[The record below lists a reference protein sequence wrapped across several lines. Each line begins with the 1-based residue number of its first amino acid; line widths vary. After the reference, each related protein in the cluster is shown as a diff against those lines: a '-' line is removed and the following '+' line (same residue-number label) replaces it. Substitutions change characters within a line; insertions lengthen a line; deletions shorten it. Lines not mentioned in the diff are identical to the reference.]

1 MDKSQRGSGSRRG
14 PSGSQGLLRRLLDFL
29 EQGLAGPRLIPAP
42 IPVGWDGRPELR
54 RPDPLELRIHRVF
67 GRRKEEERDRADQEA
82 SGADASEPSDVTDQ
96 GSAEESPA
104 YPGSAEDVEPTAPS
118 GDEEL
123 AAASEETA
131 AVDEPWSSSAA
142 NDPFRFHPSSESSEL
157 PAWTPSP
164 VSGAGFP
171 SFEPVT
177 SDAESEPS
185 PWSGGLGGD
194 PAGPGTSEA
203 TEAPAGGGT
212 WPQEAVDPGT
222 QLWSTADREEAA
234 GTPFAPSAS
243 GDAADVAAEPFPLVS
258 DEGPDQYAATPAE
271 EIEEEPAALEMEA
284 ATSES
289 EPELSEI
296 QPFEPDQLPEVVAVS
311 ETAWSVSSGEAE
323 ETPGYQALG
332 ESPREEIGATQ
343 IEAARAFPLPDGELM
358 FRNLSVGFTDPAR
371 LLRHLAGEGHTGVM
385 HVASADGRNTYIV
398 LVEGY
403 VVAVASDSQGR
414 LSTSTRVSF
423 PTFPNSRDI
432 ISVITYPQEIARGLG
447 LLLHAPVHFAGLG
460 AMFVDLD
467 GLRSY
472 LSKRSASGGLVVQ
485 SSSGIGVA
493 LFDEGRLVGAYSGS
507 AAPES
512 DLAPLRELIK
522 DLDSEIDV
530 RFGGP
535 QSLEPIPLETLLA
548 GYPL

>member
-1 MDKSQRGSGSRRG
+1 M
-14 PSGSQGLLRRLLDFL
+14 
-29 EQGLAGPRLIPAP
+29 
-42 IPVGWDGRPELR
+42 
-54 RPDPLELRIHRVF
+54 F
-67 GRRKEEERDRADQEA
+67 GRRKEEERERPDQEA
-82 SGADASEPSDVTDQ
+82 TGADASDPSDATDVPTDQ
-96 GSAEESPA
+96 GGYEVNLENPGPSEE
-104 YPGSAEDVEPTAPS
+104 GEPTATS

-123 AAASEETA
+123 PAAAEETSPA
-131 AVDEPWSSSAA
+131 DEPWSSSAA
-142 NDPFRFHPSSESSEL
+142 DDPFRFQPSSESSEL

-164 VSGAGFP
+164 LLGGGFP

-177 SDAESEPS
+177 SDTESETS

-194 PAGPGTSEA
+194 PGGSGTSES
-203 TEAPAGGGT
+203 TDAPAGGGI
-212 WPQEAVDPGT
+212 WPQEDVDPGA
-222 QLWSTADREEAA
+222 QLWSTGDREGAE
-234 GTPFAPSAS
+234 GTPFAPGSTDEAAEVAS
-243 GDAADVAAEPFPLVS
+243 EPFPSVS
-258 DEGPDQYAATPAE
+258 EEEPDEYSATLAE
-271 EIEEEPAALEMEA
+271 EIEEPAALEVEAAAPDSESEEVEEPAAFEAEA
-284 ATSES
+284 ATSDSESEESES
-289 EPELSEI
+289 EPSDI

-311 ETAWSVSSGEAE
+311 ETAWSVSSREAAE
-323 ETPGYQALG
+323 APVYQALD
-332 ESPREEIGATQ
+332 ESPRAESGDTL
-343 IEAARAFPLPDGELM
+343 IEAARAFPLPEGELM

-423 PTFPNSRDI
+423 PTFPNSHDI
-432 ISVITYPQEIARGLG
+432 ISVITYPLEIARGLG

-485 SSSGIGVA
+485 SSAGIGVA
-493 LFDEGRLVGAYSGS
+493 LFDEGRLVGAYSGT